1 MEPGATRCISVS
13 LGGAGR
19 LHRVEGRTSSGR
31 DPHTLFSLPRLDD
44 LVKVS
49 VLIGSKSDLE
59 LAEKVKARLTELG
72 VPAEVHVASAHRTPE
87 KVDRLAADP
96 ETDVFVAMAG
106 LSAALPGTV
115 AARTL
120 KPVIGVP
127 LHRGLGL
134 DSLLSVVQ
142 MPPGVPVAAVG
153 LDAAE
158 NAALLATEILAM
170 KYPELTQALEKY
182 RARWREEA
190 PPPRRN
196 PA

>member
-1 MEPGATRCISVS
+1 
-13 LGGAGR
+13 
-19 LHRVEGRTSSGR
+19 
-31 DPHTLFSLPRLDD
+31 
-44 LVKVS
+44 VKVA
-49 VLIGSKSDLE
+49 VLVGSRSDLE
-59 LAEKVKARLTELG
+59 LAEKVRSRLQSLEI
-72 VPAEVHVASAHRTPE
+72 PCEVHVASAHRTPE
-87 KVDRLAADP
+87 KVDRLAKDP

-142 MPPGVPVAAVG
+142 MPPGIPVAAVG

-158 NAALLATEILAM
+158 NAALLAAEILAL
-170 KYPELTQALEKY
+170 KHPEVVARLEQY
-182 RARWREEA
+182 RAQWREEPSGA
-190 PPPRRN
+190 AGG

>member
-1 MEPGATRCISVS
+1 MKVAV
-13 LGGAGR
+13 
-19 LHRVEGRTSSGR
+19 
-31 DPHTLFSLPRLDD
+31 
-44 LVKVS
+44 LV
-49 VLIGSKSDLE
+49 GSKSDLE
-59 LAEKVKARLTELG
+59 HAEKVRTRLGEFG

-96 ETDVFVAMAG
+96 ETEVFVAMAG
-106 LSAALPGTV
+106 LSAALPGAV

-120 KPVIGVP
+120 RPVIGVP

-142 MPPGVPVAAVG
+142 MPPGIPVAAVG

-158 NAALLATEILAM
+158 NAALLAVEMLALAH
-170 KYPELTQALEKY
+170 PELRERLRAY
-182 RARWREEA
+182 RAKWHEEPA
-190 PPPRRN
+190 PSGG